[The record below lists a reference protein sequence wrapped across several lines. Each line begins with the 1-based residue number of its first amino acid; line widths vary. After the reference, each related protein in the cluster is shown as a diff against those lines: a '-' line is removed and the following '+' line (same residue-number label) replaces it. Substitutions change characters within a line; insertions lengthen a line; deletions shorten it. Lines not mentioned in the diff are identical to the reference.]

1 MEKVY
6 PDRETFLTA
15 LAELEVPPRA
25 PLETDVILR
34 YSAMDQL
41 TISAETFSSD
51 QVSRESIFKGN
62 VQGKIPRENI
72 QFSTAKLRML
82 VGELNSYERLIGE
95 GGIRVEQWDRE
106 IRGDYLNYT
115 RSFDNTTLQEQNPK
129 PDDET
134 LKLEGSVQMTASQGK
149 ARSHTLV
156 LDLLKQE
163 AVLEG
168 KSAKGTERVRID
180 AFPDRIARGAEA
192 SAQVDPAVSE
202 AREIMVQAARASLEN
217 AKRRITLEGNVEMQR
232 MPEDFYLSAGLLQ
245 ILYDEQQMLTEANA
259 RQSVCI
265 EQPGRVARA
274 DLARVDEQKQTIRL
288 EGNAEVDSGQY
299 NLQGTQINLFL
310 DVNRGVAQ
318 GDGNAPIQ
326 MTMKMGGEFT
336 PAFRC
341 R

>member
-1 MEKVY
+1 
-6 PDRETFLTA
+6 
-15 LAELEVPPRA
+15 
-25 PLETDVILR
+25 
-34 YSAMDQL
+34 
-41 TISAETFSSD
+41 
-51 QVSRESIFKGN
+51 
-62 VQGKIPRENI
+62 
-72 QFSTAKLRML
+72 ML

-168 KSAKGTERVRID
+168 KSAKGVERVRID

-192 SAQVDPAVSE
+192 SAQTDPAVSE

-232 MPEDFYLSAGLLQ
+232 MPEDFYLPQ
-245 ILYDEQQMLTEANA
+245 
-259 RQSVCI
+259 VC
-265 EQPGRVARA
+265 
-274 DLARVDEQKQTIRL
+274 
-288 EGNAEVDSGQY
+288 
-299 NLQGTQINLFL
+299 
-310 DVNRGVAQ
+310 
-318 GDGNAPIQ
+318 
-326 MTMKMGGEFT
+326 
-336 PAFRC
+336 C
-341 R
+341 RFFMMNSKC

>member
-1 MEKVY
+1 M
-6 PDRETFLTA
+6 
-15 LAELEVPPRA
+15 
-25 PLETDVILR
+25 I
-34 YSAMDQL
+34 
-41 TISAETFSSD
+41 
-51 QVSRESIFKGN
+51 
-62 VQGKIPRENI
+62 
-72 QFSTAKLRML
+72 
-82 VGELNSYERLIGE
+82 
-95 GGIRVEQWDRE
+95 
-106 IRGDYLNYT
+106 
-115 RSFDNTTLQEQNPK
+115 
-129 PDDET
+129 
-134 LKLEGSVQMTASQGK
+134 
-149 ARSHTLV
+149 
-156 LDLLKQE
+156 
-163 AVLEG
+163 
-168 KSAKGTERVRID
+168 
-180 AFPDRIARGAEA
+180 
-192 SAQVDPAVSE
+192 
-202 AREIMVQAARASLEN
+202 QAARASLEN

-299 NLQGTQINLFL
+299 NLQGSQINLFL